1 MRDYE
6 ITKLKFINS
15 PPLGLP
21 WLRCRVRRSGA
32 TVLAQRGSLLAGAVD
47 PAATR
52 RLFRPAKRLPA
63 SILQPPLPLRVS
75 TKLRH
80 SPAGD
85 HLPHAETERIPPAS
99 LLPRFPPPC
108 SRRSGKLPDQRAQ
121 RRPACPQ

>member
-1 MRDYE
+1 MTEYE
-6 ITKLKFINS
+6 ITKLQITD

-21 WLRCRVRRSGA
+21 WLRCREPRSGA

-52 RLFRPAKRLPA
+52 QLFRPAKRLPA
-63 SILQPPLPLRVS
+63 SILRPQPRHRVS
-75 TKLRH
+75 TVLQH

-85 HLPHAETERIPPAS
+85 HLPRAERKRIPPAA

-121 RRPACPQ
+121 RLPACPQ